1 MSSFEQVL
9 QIAQEQ
15 AAAAAQ
21 GDFQAATSRMQERAL
36 LLKAAPPAR
45 LRDAAVIRE
54 ILRLDRALS
63 GAIRE
68 RMVAIS
74 DEAKEGQRGR
84 RALDGYSHTP
94 PPRPRMFDAVG

>member
-15 AAAAAQ
+15 AAAAAG
-21 GDFQAATSRMQERAL
+21 GDLEAATARMQERAVL
-36 LLKAAPPAR
+36 IKGAPAARP
-45 LRDAAVIRE
+45 RDAEVIRE

-74 DEAKEGQRGR
+74 DEAREGQRGR

>member
-9 QIAQEQ
+9 RIAQEQ
-15 AAAAAQ
+15 AIAAAR
-21 GDFQAATSRMQERAL
+21 GDIEAATSRMLERAL
-36 LLKAAPPAR
+36 LLKAAPPAS

-54 ILRLDRALS
+54 ILRLDRVLS
-63 GAIRE
+63 GTIRE

-74 DEAKEGQRGR
+74 DEAREGQRGR